1 VIFNPVIQA
10 ARVPYPDVLTIYD
23 QAL

>member
-10 ARVPYPDVLTIYD
+10 AHAPYPDVLTIYD